1 MTRPPIP
8 FAWIDLQGSM
18 IVLSRDGP
26 ELVIEHP
33 DWVRV
38 SATRHGKTEARKQEV
53 DEHWPT
59 IGVPQV
65 FVGHRGRCQRFVVE
79 TNQMGLCRGDI
90 ERAIAEYMARR
101 QERSRLERDGDTAE
115 NA

>member
-1 MTRPPIP
+1 MKPPIP

-38 SATRHGKTEARKQEV
+38 SATRHGKVEARKQEV

-59 IGVPQV
+59 IAVPQV
-65 FVGHRGRCQRFVVE
+65 FVGRCGRCQRFVVE

-90 ERAIAEYMARR
+90 ERAIAEFLARR
-101 QERSRLERDGDTAE
+101 RNEVAE
-115 NA
+115 KDEL